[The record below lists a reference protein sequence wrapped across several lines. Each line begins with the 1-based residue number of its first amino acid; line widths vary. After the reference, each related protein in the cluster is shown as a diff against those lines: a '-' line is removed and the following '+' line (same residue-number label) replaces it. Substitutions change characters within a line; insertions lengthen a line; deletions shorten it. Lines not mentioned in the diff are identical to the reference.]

1 MPRRSNA
8 QLNIRSDAAR
18 RRVAELVRETGKSA
32 TQVVEEALKSYRP
45 PPPAGEVLPEGLIR
59 EGRFLVFKADG
70 RRRETIEETIAAI
83 NEDRDRD
90 LFYS

>member
-1 MPRRSNA
+1 MTRRAA

-18 RRVAELVRETGKSA
+18 ARVAELVAETGKSA
-32 TQVVEEALKSYRP
+32 TQVVEEALQTYRP
-45 PPPAGEVLPEGLIR
+45 LPPVEESLPEGVIR
-59 EGRFLVFKADG
+59 KGRFLVLKADG

-90 LFYS
+90 LFYQ